1 MESLLRKERLKA
13 NLSIRGL
20 AKAIKTSPSEILRLE
35 NYSRAGELY
44 TGVKIWNYFKWD
56 VDYFVEIIMLQVEIV
71 KLKGGNENEN
81 NK

>member
-44 TGVKIWNYFKWD
+44 TWVKIWNYFKWD

-71 KLKGGNENEN
+71 KLKGGNDDEN
-81 NK
+81 